1 MALGIT
7 LVIVFVIYT
16 VELVSLGIIRKNEG
30 KRLDENGNVVDKNN
44 RDEVDNDEK
53 SNDNNHSKI
62 IYFYSNNN
70 DLLWL
75 DYNSDKKR
83 IWY

>member
-1 MALGIT
+1 MEEKNNKKVMALGIT

-44 RDEVDNDEK
+44 RD
-53 SNDNNHSKI
+53 
-62 IYFYSNNN
+62 
-70 DLLWL
+70 
-75 DYNSDKKR
+75 
-83 IWY
+83 

>member
-1 MALGIT
+1 M
-7 LVIVFVIYT
+7 
-16 VELVSLGIIRKNEG
+16 ELVSLGIIRKNEG

-53 SNDNNHSKI
+53 NNDNNHSKM

-75 DYNSDKKR
+75 DYNSDKKSEYD
-83 IWY
+83 IKYYENLFC